1 MLNNQQCCNKLSI
14 VSLEEQSQSRPDKAH
29 TGAHRRTH
37 IHTQSTSYY
46 DNATPSGSQNS
57 SLLLG
62 CSLVW
67 NLDSVRFDYQ
77 RH

>member
-1 MLNNQQCCNKLSI
+1 MLNNQQCCNKLRI

-29 TGAHRRTH
+29 TDVHTY
-37 IHTQSTSYY
+37 TQSTSYY
-46 DNATPSGSQNS
+46 ENATSSGSQNS

-67 NLDSVRFDYQ
+67 NPDSVRFDYQ